1 MSILTRG
8 QPAGKHGFGKNSL
21 QGNSPL
27 CGPGAIGAIQ
37 WRSCCPSSALDGDG
51 FEGRCLV
58 CPEWDS
64 GYRVRFDMWDAVHQL
79 VPSFDPVSYE
89 VSTVHD
95 GSSINI
101 RPFHLLSSTKLSQ
114 LLAPHTPTPPSL
126 ACPPPFQ
133 PPLLPPG
140 RPTPPPRHIEELPA
154 CHSPPPPPTS
164 LPPFSNWEH
173 CIRE

>member
-1 MSILTRG
+1 MSILTRD
-8 QPAGKHGFGKNSL
+8 QTAGKHGFGKNSL
-21 QGNSPL
+21 QGNSPR
-27 CGPGAIGAIQ
+27 CGPGAIGGVQ
-37 WRSCCPSSALDGDG
+37 WRSCCRSSASDGDR
-51 FEGRCLV
+51 FEGRFLV

-64 GYRVRFDMWDAVHQL
+64 GYRVTLDMWDTVHQL
-79 VPSFDPVSYE
+79 VASFDPVSYE

-95 GSSINI
+95 GSSIKT
-101 RPFHLLSSTKLSQ
+101 RPFHLFSSTKLSQ

-126 ACPPPFQ
+126 ACPPPFH

-154 CHSPPPPPTS
+154 VHSPPLPPTS

-173 CIRE
+173 CIRK